1 MISQECLLDNTFLS
15 VSSSSDSSDSS
26 SVHLGCSILFTKKH
40 VLKYALGDAH
50 KGWVLVKRADSGLE
64 GLSVDEDFKDAVEHL
79 DALRKGEI
87 DNVELPLVF
96 SRRLILD
103 FDPNV
108 CLLFIYWFSILPT
121 NVVQCSYNVRTMF
134 VQCSYN
140 GENQFVQCSYNTKAK
155 FRTILYEPPLVR
167 TIIVRTLYELISFHL
182 LEPMNHTGVHF
193 RS

>member
-108 CLLFIYWFSILPT
+108 CLLVYILVFYFTNQCCTMFI
-121 NVVQCSYNVRTMF
+121 QCSYNVRTMF
-134 VQCSYN
+134 V
-140 GENQFVQCSYNTKAK
+140 
-155 FRTILYEPPLVR
+155 
-167 TIIVRTLYELISFHL
+167 
-182 LEPMNHTGVHF
+182 
-193 RS
+193 